1 MKKLFCLAA
10 VLCMAACAPKG
21 PVQLIFETDMG
32 NDVDDVVALAMI
44 HTYVQQGDV
53 NLLMVGVNK
62 DRPTAPDYIQVFND
76 FYGRGDVPIGM
87 VHDGAKTSEQDF
99 CWKSL
104 RMTNEDGSP
113 VYRVA
118 PKTYQDAVSLYR
130 KVLSKARNHSVV
142 IASIGFSTNIAR
154 LLESGPDG
162 NSSLS
167 GTDLVK
173 KKVARLVVMAGSFPE
188 SKRTEYNVRT
198 DVPSAQKVFSDWPTD
213 IWISPWELGAVV
225 KFPAT
230 SVENDFAW
238 AGGHH
243 PLVDGYVSYLPMPYD
258 REMWDPTA
266 VLCAVEGPGA
276 FTVNGPY
283 AITIDDE
290 GHMFHEDNPKG
301 GRYILSV
308 DDAQA
313 KAVLERIVSLATKDS
328 RKK

>member
-1 MKKLFCLAA
+1 M
-10 VLCMAACAPKG
+10 VSCAPKG

-44 HTYVQQGDV
+44 HTYVQQGDA
-53 NLLMVGVNK
+53 NLLMIGVNK
-62 DRPTAPDYIQVFND
+62 DRPTAPDYVRLMNE
-76 FYGRGDVPIGM
+76 FYGRGEIPIGM
-87 VHDGAKTSEQDF
+87 VHDGAKEREDDF
-99 CWKSL
+99 CWKTL

-113 VYRVA
+113 VYRLA
-118 PKTYQDAVSLYR
+118 PKTYEDAVTLYR
-130 KVLSKARNHSVV
+130 KVLSKAKNRSVV
-142 IASIGFSTNIAR
+142 IASVGFSTNLAR

-162 NSSLS
+162 ISSLS
-167 GTDLVK
+167 GPDLIK

-188 SKRTEYNVRT
+188 SKRKEYNVDR
-198 DVPSAQKVFSDWPTD
+198 DVPSAKKVFSDWPTD
-213 IWISPWELGAVV
+213 IWISPFELGDVV
-225 KFPAT
+225 RFPAT

-258 REMWDPTA
+258 RQMWDPTA
-266 VLCAVEGPGA
+266 VLCAVEGTSA

-283 AITIDDE
+283 SIKIDDE

-313 KAVLERIVSLATKDS
+313 KAVLDRIVSLATKDS

>member
-10 VLCMAACAPKG
+10 VFCLVACAPKG

-44 HTYVQQGDV
+44 NTYVQHGDV

-87 VHDGAKTSEQDF
+87 VHDGVRESEEDF

-113 VYRVA
+113 VYRVT

-130 KVLSKARNHSVV
+130 KVLSKAKNRSVV
-142 IASIGFSTNIAR
+142 IASVGFSTNIAR

-167 GTDLVK
+167 GADLVK

-188 SKRTEYNVRT
+188 SKRTEYNVVK
-198 DVPSAQKVFSDWPTD
+198 DVPAAQKVFSDWPTD
-213 IWISPWELGAVV
+213 IWVSPWELGAVV

-243 PLVDGYVSYLPMPYD
+243 PLVDGYISYLPMPYD

-283 AITIDDE
+283 AITIDDK

-308 DDAQA
+308 NDAQA
-313 KAVLERIVSLATKDS
+313 KAVLDRIVSLATEDS